1 VHTTLLPFY
10 SFYSNEKNQMDFT
23 GFSKFCVDFG
33 IFPDI
38 LSKPKIFRFFKNLAN
53 FYLETKLPSQQINSI
68 TAANTSNS
76 GSNLLG
82 SKSFKKRPET
92 AKSGQTAPHVDVID
106 DHLFIEALALSA
118 FEVVYRDPQPSNV

>member
-1 VHTTLLPFY
+1 
-10 SFYSNEKNQMDFT
+10 MDFN

-53 FYLETKLPSQQINSI
+53 FYLETKLPSQQTNSI
-68 TAANTSNS
+68 AAGNISNS

-82 SKSFKKRPET
+82 SKSMKKRPES
-92 AKSGQTAPHVDVID
+92 AKPKAHVDLID

-118 FEVVYRDPQPSNV
+118 FEVVYRDP